1 MRNSE
6 TSLKMPNF
14 SHIYIEDDVS
24 DHENTIKILSHFKTS
39 KTIKISNYKEIF
51 NRKGQDFVLQKESMK
66 LVLAKKRDG
75 FLYNGAEVC
84 EDFGNDNFYY
94 TASIMNCVYNCEY
107 CYLQGMYPSGYIV
120 VFVNIEDTFFELKKM
135 LSIKKNIYLCIS
147 YDTDLLAVEGITGFV
162 SKWMAFAQQNDNLK
176 IELRT
181 KCSNYTVFESQLPLE
196 NFILS
201 WTLSPEEIIHQFEKN
216 TSSLQNRLNAIK
228 KTMRMGWRVRLCF
241 DPIIQVDGWQNMY
254 EKMVKQV
261 FDEVDGTGLEDI
273 SIGVFRI
280 SKDYMKNILSKR
292 PNSSIINFPFTC
304 IDGVMTYSD
313 ELRQEMIQLVYKEVE
328 QHVSRDKIYY

>member
-1 MRNSE
+1 
-6 TSLKMPNF
+6 
-14 SHIYIEDDVS
+14 
-24 DHENTIKILSHFKTS
+24 
-39 KTIKISNYKEIF
+39 
-51 NRKGQDFVLQKESMK
+51 

-94 TASIMNCVYNCEY
+94 TASIMNCAYNCEY

-181 KCSNYTVFESQLPLE
+181 KCSNYKVFESQQPLE

-201 WTLSPEEIIHQFEKN
+201 WTLSPKEIIHQFEKN
-216 TSSLQNRLNAIK
+216 TSSLQNRLSAIK
-228 KTMRMGWRVRLCF
+228 ATMRMGWIVRLCF

-261 FDEVDGTGLEDI
+261 FDEVDGTDIEDI

-280 SKDYMKNILSKR
+280 SKDYMKNILNKR

-313 ELRQEMIQLVYKEVE
+313 ELRQEMIQLVYKEVG